1 MYAHLFIHGF
11 LGVPICHPLGL
22 LVLAGALI
30 GCDDAN
36 DSEHP
41 EYGARKRVP
50 FIFVPRGIACDCLQ
64 SFVLCGEMDFGSGS
78 FVTFWVT
85 HNLDLTHIR
94 KKAGLFCCHAGQCQD
109 I

>member
-1 MYAHLFIHGF
+1 MYAHVFIHGF
-11 LGVPICHPLGL
+11 LGVPICHPVSL

-41 EYGARKRVP
+41 ENGARKRVP

-64 SFVLCGEMDFGSGS
+64 NFVFL
-78 FVTFWVT
+78 W
-85 HNLDLTHIR
+85 
-94 KKAGLFCCHAGQCQD
+94 
-109 I
+109 